1 MKALLLAAGR
11 GERMG
16 ALTHNC
22 PKPLLSI
29 GKERLVER
37 HLRRLKAAGVDE
49 VVVNLHY
56 LGSQIKAQLGDGR
69 SYGVRIV
76 YSEESSLL
84 DTGGGARAALSLLGN
99 DAPFLMISSD
109 VVTDFDFRAL
119 TQLSPDL
126 AHLVLVQNPAHHPS
140 GDFSLNAKGAVLPGS
155 ALTYSG
161 IGVIAPAL
169 IQSSTKACFAMREV
183 LFPAAEQGRLTGCVH
198 DGYWSDVGT
207 PDRLQNTQADFE
219 AGLCR

>member
-16 ALTHNC
+16 ALTHHC

-29 GKERLVER
+29 GKERLIDR
-37 HLRRLKAAGVDE
+37 HLRLLKAAGIDE

-56 LGSQIKAQLGDGR
+56 LGGQIKEKLGDGR

-76 YSEESSLL
+76 FSEETSLL
-84 DTGGGARAALSLLGN
+84 ETGGGARAALSLLGN

-119 TQLSPDL
+119 TQLTPDL
-126 AHLVLVQNPAHHPS
+126 AHLVLVQNPVHHPK
-140 GDFSLNAKGAVLPGS
+140 GDFALNPMGAVLPGS
-155 ALTYSG
+155 ELTYSG

-169 IQSSTKACFAMREV
+169 VLAPTKTRFAMREV
-183 LFPAAEQGRLTGCVH
+183 LFPAAEQGLLTGCVH

-207 PDRLQNTQADFE
+207 PDRLQRTQVDFE

>member
-29 GKERLVER
+29 GKERLIER
-37 HLRRLKAAGVDE
+37 HLRRLKAAGIQE

-56 LGSQIKAQLGDGR
+56 LGDQIKAHLGDGGA
-69 SYGVRIV
+69 YGVRIV
-76 YSEESSLL
+76 YSEETALL
-84 DTGGGARAALSLLGN
+84 ETGGGARQALSLLGD

-119 TQLSPDL
+119 TQLTPDR
-126 AHLVLVQNPAHHPS
+126 AHLVLVQNPEHHSS
-140 GDFSLNAKGAVLPGS
+140 GDFALNLNRAVLPGA

-169 IQSSTKACFAMREV
+169 VLSPTKVRFAMREV
-183 LFPAAEQGRLTGCVH
+183 LFPAAEEGLLTGCVH

-207 PDRLQNTQADFE
+207 PERLQRTQADFE

>member
-16 ALTHNC
+16 ALTLDC

-29 GKERLVER
+29 GKERLIER
-37 HLRRLKAAGVDE
+37 HVRRLKIAGIDE
-49 VVVNLHY
+49 VVVNLYY
-56 LGSQIKAQLGDGR
+56 LGHQIKSLLGDGAA
-69 SYGVRIV
+69 YGVRVV
-76 YSEESSLL
+76 YSEEASRLE
-84 DTGGGARAALSLLGN
+84 TGGGARQALSLLGTE
-99 DAPFLMISSD
+99 APFLMISSD
-109 VVTDFDFRAL
+109 VVTDFDFRSL
-119 TQLSPDL
+119 TQKKPDL
-126 AHLVLVQNPAHHPS
+126 AHLVLVPNPVHHDG
-140 GDFSLNAKGAVLPGS
+140 GDFALTPTQSVMPGS
-155 ALTYSG
+155 DLTYSG

-169 IQSSTKACFAMREV
+169 ITSNAESCFAMREV

-207 PDRLQNTQADFE
+207 PERLQATRADFQ